1 MDMELDLPSVEAA
14 RKDAAVMRAAAYCT
28 ARERIRRV
36 AAVQRVGGAIG
47 GTAATVGGLAI
58 VGNTT
63 EIAPG
68 TPAETPATAPPPPPP
83 AVELP
88 VMDAEEVMAELPAE
102 DAIRADLPEALE
114 EALAESAEVEPP
126 SEAETA
132 AALARR
138 LAYENA
144 DPQEPIPL
152 PSEVM
157 Q

>member
-1 MDMELDLPSVEAA
+1 
-14 RKDAAVMRAAAYCT
+14 
-28 ARERIRRV
+28 
-36 AAVQRVGGAIG
+36 
-47 GTAATVGGLAI
+47 
-58 VGNTT
+58 
-63 EIAPG
+63 
-68 TPAETPATAPPPPPP
+68 
-83 AVELP
+83 
-88 VMDAEEVMAELPAE
+88 MDAEEVMAELPAE